1 MSTDALTRRP
11 PVAEPNRASRPDH
24 DRRTRR
30 HGRRSGAVVTGSVLK
45 WVYLGV
51 GLVFALVPFV
61 WMVSGSFRSEADLFG
76 HPASLFPTSI
86 TLHGYQGVWSQLP
99 FLRLLLNSLV
109 FTVVTTVL
117 TLLFDS
123 MCAYALAR
131 MRFVGRNVAFVL
143 VIATLMVPFQVTLI
157 PVFVE
162 LFHLGWLNTYQGLI
176 IPRATS
182 AFGIFL
188 FRQFFIDIPP
198 ELDEA
203 ARIDGAGH
211 WRIYW
216 QVILPLAK
224 PAIATVAV
232 LNGMALWNDLLWP
245 LVVSTSNDMLTLP
258 AGLTLFGGA
267 HVTDH
272 AVLLAGAV
280 ISLLPIA
287 IGFFFAQKYFVAGVA
302 TSGLK

>member
-1 MSTDALTRRP
+1 MSTDTATRRP
-11 PVAEPNRASRPDH
+11 SVTEPTRASRPTADH
-24 DRRTRR
+24 HRRR
-30 HGRRSGAVVTGSVLK
+30 HGRRSGLVVTGSVLK
-45 WVYLGV
+45 WVYLGI

-86 TLHGYQGVWSQLP
+86 TLHGYAGVWSQLP

-287 IGFFFAQKYFVAGVA
+287 LGFFFAQKYFVAGVA

>member
-1 MSTDALTRRP
+1 M
-11 PVAEPNRASRPDH
+11 
-24 DRRTRR
+24 
-30 HGRRSGAVVTGSVLK
+30 LK
-45 WVYLGV
+45 WVYLGIGVV
-51 GLVFALVPFV
+51 GAIVPFI

-76 HPASLFPTSI
+76 NPASLFPTSI
-86 TLHGYQGVWSQLP
+86 TLHGYIGIWQQLP
-99 FLRLLLNSLV
+99 FLRLVLNTFV
-109 FTVVTTVL
+109 FAGVTTAA

-131 MRFVGRNVAFVL
+131 LHFVGRNVCFVIVL
-143 VIATLMVPFQVTLI
+143 ATLMVPFQVTLI
-157 PVFVE
+157 PVFIE

-176 IPRATS
+176 VPRATS

-188 FRQFFIDIPP
+188 FRQFFMNIPP

-216 QVILPLAK
+216 QVIMPNAK
-224 PAIATVAV
+224 AAIATVAV
-232 LNGMALWNDLLWP
+232 LNFMNLWNDLLWP

-272 AVLLAGAV
+272 AILLAGAT
-280 ISLLPIA
+280 ISLIPIA
-287 IGFFFAQKYFVAGVA
+287 VAFFFAQKYFVAGVA

>member
-1 MSTDALTRRP
+1 MSTDTRLH
-11 PVAEPNRASRPDH
+11 EPTRASGPARQRQITTIGPI
-24 DRRTRR
+24 
-30 HGRRSGAVVTGSVLK
+30 LK
-45 WVYLGV
+45 WVYLGIGV
-51 GLVFALVPFV
+51 VAALVPFI
-61 WMVSGSFRSEADLFG
+61 WMVSGSFRSESDLF
-76 HPASLFPTSI
+76 HNPQSLFPTSI
-86 TLHGYQGVWSQLP
+86 TLHGYLGVWQQLP
-99 FLRLLLNSLV
+99 FLRLLLNTFV
-109 FTVVTTVL
+109 FAGVTTLL

-131 MRFVGRNVAFVL
+131 MRFVGRNVCFVI

-157 PVFVE
+157 PVFIE

-216 QVILPLAK
+216 SVILPLAK
-224 PAIATVAV
+224 PAIATVAI
-232 LNGMALWNDLLWP
+232 LNGMNLWNDLLWP
-245 LVVSTSNDMLTLP
+245 LVVSSANDMLTLP
-258 AGLTLFGGA
+258 AGLTLFGGQ

-280 ISLLPIA
+280 ISLIPIA
-287 IGFFFAQKYFVAGVA
+287 AGFFFAQKYFVAGVA
-302 TSGLK
+302 NTGLK

>member
-1 MSTDALTRRP
+1 MSTDRLAPAVLRRLP
-11 PVAEPNRASRPDH
+11 HPDGLLINRILVR
-24 DRRTRR
+24 
-30 HGRRSGAVVTGSVLK
+30 VFI
-45 WVYLGV
+45 GV
-51 GLVFALVPFV
+51 GVVLALVPFV

-76 HPASLFPTSI
+76 NPSSLFPGSI
-86 TLHGYQGVWSQLP
+86 TLHGYESVWLQLP
-99 FLRLLLNSLV
+99 FLRLLLNSFV
-109 FTVVTTVL
+109 FAGVTTLL

-123 MCAYALAR
+123 LSAYALAR
-131 MRFVGRNVAFVL
+131 LRFRGRTLCFILVL
-143 VIATLMVPFQVTLI
+143 VTLMVPFQVTLI
-157 PVFVE
+157 PVFIE

-176 IPRATS
+176 VPRATS

-188 FRQFFIDIPP
+188 LRQSFISIPA

-203 ARIDGAGH
+203 ARIDGASH
-211 WRIYW
+211 LRIYW
-216 QVILPLAK
+216 SVILPLAK
-224 PAIATVAV
+224 PALATVAV
-232 LNGMALWNDLLWP
+232 LNFMNLWNDLLWP
-245 LVVSTSNDMLTLP
+245 LVVTSDPNMLTLP

-287 IGFFFAQKYFVAGVA
+287 VAFFLAQKYFVAGVS

>member
-1 MSTDALTRRP
+1 MSTDVTRAPRAVRRRP
-11 PVAEPNRASRPDH
+11 SLSGGDAA
-24 DRRTRR
+24 
-30 HGRRSGAVVTGSVLK
+30 RSTAK
-45 WVYLGV
+45 WIFLGV
-51 GLVFALVPFV
+51 GLVFALVPFI
-61 WMVSGSFRSEADLFG
+61 WMVSGSFRSEADLFA
-76 HPASLFPTSI
+76 HPASLFPTSV
-86 TLHGYQGVWSQLP
+86 TLEGYTGIWQQLP
-99 FLRLLLNSLV
+99 FLRLLINSFV
-109 FTVVTTVL
+109 FAGVTTAL
-117 TLLFDS
+117 TILFDS

-131 MRFVGRNVAFVL
+131 LRFRGRNIAFLLVL
-143 VIATLMVPFQVTLI
+143 ASLMVPFQVTLI
-157 PVFVE
+157 PVFIE

-188 FRQFFIDIPP
+188 FRQFFVDIPP

-203 ARIDGAGH
+203 ARIDGASH

-232 LNGMALWNDLLWP
+232 LNGMNLWNDLLWP
-245 LVVSTSNDMLTLP
+245 LVVSTSTTMQTLP
-258 AGLTLFGGA
+258 AGLTLFGGQ

-272 AVLLAGAV
+272 AILLAGAV

-302 TSGLK
+302 QTGLK

>member
-1 MSTDALTRRP
+1 MSTDTLRRP
-11 PVAEPNRASRPDH
+11 SGRSAARREGAS
-24 DRRTRR
+24 TATTV
-30 HGRRSGAVVTGSVLK
+30 SK
-45 WVYLGV
+45 WVFLAV
-51 GLVFALVPFV
+51 GLVFALVPFI
-61 WMVSGSFRSEADLFG
+61 WMLSTSFRTERDLFSN
-76 HPASLFPTSI
+76 PASLLPTEW
-86 TLHGYQGVWSQLP
+86 TLHGYQGVWQQLP
-99 FLRLLLNSLV
+99 FLLLV
-109 FTVVTTVL
+109 FNTIVFAGVTTVL

-131 MRFVGRNVAFVL
+131 IDFRGRTIAFWLVL
-143 VIATLMVPFQVTLI
+143 VTLMVPFQVTLI

-162 LFHLGWLNTYQGLI
+162 LFHLQWLNTYQGLI

-188 FRQFFIDIPP
+188 FRQFFISIPR

-211 WRIYW
+211 LRIYW
-216 QVILPLAK
+216 KIILPLAK

-232 LNGMALWNDLLWP
+232 LNFTALWNDLLWP
-245 LVVSTSNDMLTLP
+245 LVVTSTPEMRTLP
-258 AGLTLFGGA
+258 AGLALFGGQ

-272 AVLLAGAV
+272 AVLMAGAV

-287 IGFFFAQKYFVAGVA
+287 IAFFLAQRYFVAGVA
-302 TSGLK
+302 TTGLK

>member
-1 MSTDALTRRP
+1 MSTNALTTKLERDIRP
-11 PVAEPNRASRPDH
+11 GTRP
-24 DRRTRR
+24 R
-30 HGRRSGAVVTGSVLK
+30 RRSGGRTTGSVLK

-51 GLVFALVPFV
+51 GLVVALVPFI
-61 WMVSGSFRSEADLFG
+61 WMISGSFRSESDLFG
-76 HPASLFPTSI
+76 NPASLFPTSV
-86 TLHGYQGVWSQLP
+86 TLHGYEGVWQQLP
-99 FLRLLLNSLV
+99 FLRLLFNSLL
-109 FTVVTTVL
+109 FTCVTTVL
-117 TLLFDS
+117 TLLLDS

-131 MRFVGRNVAFVL
+131 MHFVGRNVAFVL
-143 VIATLMVPFQVTLI
+143 VIATLMIPFQVTLI
-157 PVFVE
+157 PVFEE
-162 LFHLGWLNTYQGLI
+162 LFHFGWLNTYQGLI

-211 WRIYW
+211 WRIYC

-245 LVVSTSNDMLTLP
+245 LVVSTSTDMQTLP
-258 AGLTLFGGA
+258 AGLTLFGGQ

-272 AVLLAGAV
+272 AVLLAGAT
-280 ISLLPIA
+280 ISLIPIA
-287 IGFFFAQKYFVAGVA
+287 IAFFFAQKYFVEGVA
-302 TSGLK
+302 TTGLK

>member
-1 MSTDALTRRP
+1 MSTDAMTKPLAKPATRDPHRRGGRP
-11 PVAEPNRASRPDH
+11 TASRS
-24 DRRTRR
+24 TL
-30 HGRRSGAVVTGSVLK
+30 ATLK
-45 WVYLGV
+45 WVYLGI
-51 GLVFALVPFV
+51 GLVAALVPFI
-61 WMVSGSFRSEADLFG
+61 WMVSGSFRSEADLF
-76 HPASLFPTSI
+76 HNPASLFPTSG
-86 TLHGYQGVWSQLP
+86 TLHGYIGVWSQLP
-99 FLRLLLNSLV
+99 FLRLLLNS
-109 FTVVTTVL
+109 FIFAGVTTAL

-131 MRFVGRNVAFVL
+131 LRFVGRNIAFVI

-157 PVFVE
+157 PVFIE

-203 ARIDGAGH
+203 ARIDGASH

-216 QVILPLAK
+216 QVIMPLAK

-232 LNGMALWNDLLWP
+232 LNGMNLWNDLLWP
-245 LVVSTSNDMLTLP
+245 LVVSTSNTMQTLP
-258 AGLTLFGGA
+258 AGLTLFGGQ
-267 HVTDH
+267 HITDH

-280 ISLLPIA
+280 ISLIPIA
-287 IGFFFAQKYFVAGVA
+287 VGFFFAQKYFVAGVA
-302 TSGLK
+302 RTGLK